1 MTDLDEG
8 FLKLTNH
15 KDHPTNK
22 AYKVFFFYEEI
33 QAEFFENILKEKN
46 IPFEK
51 DEENTNNG
59 KVFLFGI
66 RKSDNRE
73 VTQLNYLTLGKFRT
87 PFIAKKW
94 VQYLIIIFGFLLVIF
109 AVISYMKNKP

>member
-22 AYKVFFFYEEI
+22 AYKVFFFYKEI
-33 QAEFFENILKEKN
+33 QAEFFENALKEKN

-51 DEENTNNG
+51 GEENTNNG
-59 KVFLFGI
+59 AVFLYGI

-73 VTQLNYLTLGKFRT
+73 VTQLNYITLGKFRT
-87 PFIAKKW
+87 PFITKKW
-94 VQYLIIIFGFLLVIF
+94 VQYLIIIFGVLLVIF
-109 AVISYMKNKP
+109 AVISYIKNIP